1 MRRKQVVTFLKK
13 QLTRGEVDFLR
24 EDPGTHRIQIVTKG
38 TEFMW
43 MGMKENGQ
51 LYVIVTNRKNENE
64 RTYDIDPLEIV

>member
-24 EDPGTHRIQIVTKG
+24 EDPSAHRIQIVTKG

-43 MGMKENGQ
+43 MGMRENGQ